1 MSFQKSLFMIILIS
15 KNNTSSKSQGE
26 EALAKSLVAMKLYK
40 RMAQE
45 AEDDDVNQEEIQ
57 ILRNSAE
64 VFKQKSLELLK
75 LGYKESDKMCY
86 QLLTYELKSWSRHT
100 CLSLAV
106 LAQHRDLIAH
116 PCVQN
121 IISDL
126 WMGGM
131 DLRRNSNLKVSSSLW
146 LFPFLAPLQLLPHHY
161 NHSFIKFKT
170 HEQLLQQP
178 QTMQEYLDECEV
190 RDILSI

>member
-1 MSFQKSLFMIILIS
+1 M
-15 KNNTSSKSQGE
+15 
-26 EALAKSLVAMKLYK
+26 
-40 RMAQE
+40 
-45 AEDDDVNQEEIQ
+45 
-57 ILRNSAE
+57 
-64 VFKQKSLELLK
+64 K

-86 QLLTYELKSWSRHT
+86 QLLTYELKCWSRHT

-131 DLRRNSNLKVSSSLW
+131 DLRRNSNIKVPLSLMF
-146 LFPFLAPLQLLPHHY
+146 LPFLAINHFLPQNFNY
-161 NHSFIKFKT
+161 SFIKFKT

-178 QTMQEYLDECEV
+178 QTMQEYLDECEELDPGMSTREGV
-190 RDILSI
+190 